1 MPKNN
6 EYVELKNFEKI
17 IIIIIKSPSM
27 IYADFECI
35 LAPESNRKENPNE
48 SYIKKY

>member
-1 MPKNN
+1 MPKNKIK
-6 EYVELKNFEKI
+6 YVELKNFEI